1 MPSLSTQGQNTGY
14 THYIKFT
21 YEDLQRQSWADSVV
35 SDTDIRKK
43 VAIANKGDILSY
55 VLFYT
60 ETTAA
65 GASDMAMTAGVTETG
80 ATLMSSFDMDAAIA
94 TANSGTALS
103 SNRAVFTA
111 GSPIWI
117 RITGS
122 IANLTAGEWVVA
134 LKILSVSPITK

>member
-21 YEDLQRQSWADSVV
+21 YEDLQRQSWADSIV
-35 SDTDIRKK
+35 SATDIRKK

-65 GASDMAMTAGVTETG
+65 GASDMAMTAGITETG
-80 ATLMSSFDMDAAIA
+80 LTIMNSFDMDASTAS
-94 TANSGTALS
+94 ANSGTS
-103 SNRAVFTA
+103 MTSNRSLFT
-111 GSPIWI
+111 GDSPVWI
-117 RITGS
+117 RVQGS
-122 IANLTAGEWVVA
+122 IANLTAGRSTYFGTC
-134 LKILSVSPITK
+134 K